1 MIGEAAVFAERAHR
15 GVFRKGTDI
24 PYITHPME
32 AAVIVSAFTDDEEMI
47 AAALLHDVMEDA
59 GVTRGELEQAFGP
72 RVAWLVMDESE
83 DKMELL
89 RKLDKSATRKG
100 MIVSIT
106 LGVLGCLLL
115 GIGMCFTMVWVEWF
129 IYGIPVGLIGIAL
142 IITAYPA
149 FARITKKERER
160 LAPRII
166 ELTEELSGEDAV

>member
-1 MIGEAAVFAERAHR
+1 MKNRPETFEYTYSAKRQEEIRSIR
-15 GVFRKGTDI
+15 RK
-24 PYITHPME
+24 YMM
-32 AAVIVSAFTDDEEMI
+32 V
-47 AAALLHDVMEDA
+47 
-59 GVTRGELEQAFGP
+59 
-72 RVAWLVMDESE
+72 DESE

-149 FARITKKERER
+149 FVRITKKERER